1 MKKDL
6 TRYAMTILLA
16 CSLLLSGCGSI
27 PIPGIGPS
35 DSLPTDSR
43 QSGEETE
50 PEQEGQN
57 EDLSRNGS
65 MNKEQE
71 NTEEKA
77 DTGSTDQTGA
87 VTSENDTA
95 DSTAAAGSKESS
107 SSAEVGAVR
116 KESFDWLKGYVPVST
131 EPITVRRWNVTTSE
145 SFKKCCEIFEEY
157 TGIHVNLVHYEWND
171 YQKMLDESF
180 EYGVDPGIVRI
191 HPYFAARYI
200 DQGDLIDLNDL
211 LSQHSLYLKP
221 ENVNRESLS
230 TFTRGDKLYGIISN
244 MSCSALWYNKKLF
257 DEKQLPYPDKTWTWE
272 DVAEAAA
279 VLNDPENERYGI
291 SLSYKELEEGYY
303 NIIAAYNGSVIN
315 EDRTRSGFDQE
326 GTLKAMELTADL
338 IRRGMP
344 PVEVMEQN
352 DQMSLLCSGKTAMAI
367 LGSWRVRDLEE
378 NEFALENL
386 DCTILPYAEEEM
398 TRGGIR
404 TISGY
409 SIARGCD
416 RAEDYWHFIELMYC
430 YDRIAGS
437 DTGFAIPIDPSAVK
451 TVDAREYPFAL
462 RESYLDL
469 LYTDLEYADAAA
481 ETESV
486 TDGQA
491 PKTRILDIPCSRDTD
506 SWVSEIG
513 KYMKKAWYDPDKM
526 EEYCRELAWAINLKL
541 DIENH

>member
-27 PIPGIGPS
+27 PIPGIGPG

-57 EDLSRNGS
+57 EDLSQS
-65 MNKEQE
+65 
-71 NTEEKA
+71 
-77 DTGSTDQTGA
+77 D
-87 VTSENDTA
+87 
-95 DSTAAAGSKESS
+95 SKESS
-107 SSAEVGAVR
+107 ASAEVGAVR

-272 DVAEAAA
+272 DVAEATA

>member
-27 PIPGIGPS
+27 PIPGIGPG

-57 EDLSRNGS
+57 EDLSQS
-65 MNKEQE
+65 
-71 NTEEKA
+71 
-77 DTGSTDQTGA
+77 D
-87 VTSENDTA
+87 
-95 DSTAAAGSKESS
+95 SKESS

-257 DEKQLPYPDKTWTWE
+257 D
-272 DVAEAAA
+272 
-279 VLNDPENERYGI
+279 
-291 SLSYKELEEGYY
+291 
-303 NIIAAYNGSVIN
+303 
-315 EDRTRSGFDQE
+315 
-326 GTLKAMELTADL
+326 
-338 IRRGMP
+338 
-344 PVEVMEQN
+344 
-352 DQMSLLCSGKTAMAI
+352 
-367 LGSWRVRDLEE
+367 
-378 NEFALENL
+378 
-386 DCTILPYAEEEM
+386 
-398 TRGGIR
+398 
-404 TISGY
+404 
-409 SIARGCD
+409 
-416 RAEDYWHFIELMYC
+416 
-430 YDRIAGS
+430 
-437 DTGFAIPIDPSAVK
+437 
-451 TVDAREYPFAL
+451 
-462 RESYLDL
+462 
-469 LYTDLEYADAAA
+469 
-481 ETESV
+481 
-486 TDGQA
+486 
-491 PKTRILDIPCSRDTD
+491 
-506 SWVSEIG
+506 
-513 KYMKKAWYDPDKM
+513 
-526 EEYCRELAWAINLKL
+526 
-541 DIENH
+541 